1 MYTDEILNDLNQK
14 VYNVDPDYRKD
25 ITYTAK
31 PDNELTG
38 NERNT
43 VVVKCHDN
51 SGNRMVEKEFK
62 VVASADIDNNGYQGF
77 AVAPITKEYP
87 QGDPNNVAV
96 ISAGTTPPSLVGGEG
111 SDGWTDFFT
120 AFTAKDTKNGG
131 SLQTQQADDFVN
143 FVINEQGYKVTQL
156 SGYSQGAYML
166 KIGAKYKIPT
176 TVFNGWFLYDSLNE
190 DEKKFMM
197 ENPHL
202 FKNYRKLDDSTVK
215 YLDGNDREKIT
226 DFGTVFWFDGDS
238 HSIKGW
244 KFDKNGN
251 VIFEETSSPTVKM
264 SQIAYQA
271 SLGKWAL
278 FQLKQKLTASGGGL
292 SANEQIYLDDSEA
305 LLVVETAARMNET
318 ISASIKKKYQEAI
331 TKAEELWQK
340 AEQAAQN
347 IGTTLSYAEEIEAL
361 EAGGASKRNI
371 VDAPVSKY
379 KEKIAKI
386 DSQTAEYDSLI
397 AEIKSSVAKLV
408 ASDQELASQI

>member
-1 MYTDEILNDLNQK
+1 MYTDEVLNKLNQEA
-14 VYNVDPDYRKD
+14 YYADPDYDKK
-25 ITYTAK
+25 ITYVAK

-38 NERNT
+38 KEENQLT
-43 VVVKCHDN
+43 VVGKD
-51 SGNRMVEKEFK
+51 FK

-87 QGDPNNVAV
+87 QGDINNVAI
-96 ISAGTTPPSLVGGEG
+96 ISAGTNPDWKNPVDLV
-111 SDGWTDFFT
+111 T
-120 AFTAKDTKNGG
+120 AVTAKNTSGGG
-131 SLQTQQADDFVN
+131 SLQTKQADDFVN
-143 FVINEQGYKVTQL
+143 FVINTQGYNVTQL

-166 KIGAKYKIPT
+166 KVGAKYKIPT
-176 TVFNGWFLYDSLNE
+176 TVFNGWFLYDSLDE

-202 FKNYRKLDDSTVK
+202 FKNYRRLDDSTVN
-215 YLDGNDREKIT
+215 YLDGNNREKIT

-238 HSIKGW
+238 HGIKDW
-244 KFDKNGN
+244 KFDKNGA

-278 FQLKQKLTASGGGL
+278 FQLKQKFTASGGL

-305 LLVVETAARMNET
+305 LLVVETVARMNET
-318 ISASIKKKYQEAI
+318 ISTSLKKKYQDGI

-340 AEQAAQN
+340 TEQAAQN

-361 EAGGASKRNI
+361 ESGGASKQTI
-371 VDAPVSKY
+371 VDAPASKY

-386 DSQTAEYDSLI
+386 DSQTVEYTSLI
-397 AEIKSSVAKLV
+397 TEIKASISKLV
-408 ASDQELASQI
+408 SSDQELASQI